1 MAKSAKIDAA
11 ASGKA
16 PTKSEV
22 FSTIS
27 TDTGLTK
34 KQVAAVFESLSNHIK
49 KTLSKKAGPGQ
60 YTVPG
65 LAKIRVTKKDAV
77 KAGERMNP
85 FTKQM
90 QMMPAKPA
98 RKAIR
103 VRPLKNLKDM
113 VA

>member
-1 MAKSAKIDAA
+1 MAKSAKTAA
-11 ASGKA
+11 APSGKA

-22 FSTIS
+22 FGTIS

-34 KQVAAVFESLSNHIK
+34 KQVASVFESLSNHIK
-49 KTLSKKAGPGQ
+49 KTLSKKGPGQ

-77 KAGERMNP
+77 PAGNRMNP

-98 RKAIR
+98 RKVVR